1 MKKTYVIT
9 GAAFLLSLSGFAQ
22 KDQLKQV
29 EKALKS
35 GNSVEAK
42 SILDQT
48 ASLIGAATDTEKAQY
63 YFLKGNT
70 YLDLGNKGKES
81 NYVDAAAAYQELLN
95 IEKVSGKSKYTGQAQ
110 NSIKEIREKLINSAI
125 EDGKKNKFNEAA
137 EKFYMAYQ
145 MDTKELSIL
154 FYSASY
160 YVNGKDYDKAL
171 VHYQEL
177 LDKGYTGEGTNYYAK
192 NIAGVEEKFPNKDTR
207 DMAVKYKTH
216 MSPRDEKV
224 ASNKVEIVTN
234 VAFILAE
241 KGENEKALAA
251 IKEAKKLDPKN
262 IALITTEA
270 NILFKLNDLEGYK
283 KVINEAITLQPNN
296 AELFYNLGVVSG
308 ATKEFAKSEEYYK
321 RAIELD
327 PKYVNA
333 YLNLAIQK
341 LDGDNAI
348 VDEMNNLGTTAKD
361 NKRYEE
367 LKVIRKKLFEDALP
381 YLEKVYT
388 LDPENEDARRT
399 LANVYLLLEKQDK
412 YKAIKATL
420 KN

>member
-1 MKKTYVIT
+1 MKKSYVIS
-9 GAAFLLSLSGFAQ
+9 GFALMLSLSAMAQ
-22 KDQLKQV
+22 KDQLKQI

-48 ASLIGAATDTEKAQY
+48 ASLITSATDAEKAQY

-81 NYVDAAAAYQELLN
+81 NYVDAATAYQELLK
-95 IEKVSGKSKYTGQAQ
+95 IEKASGKSKFTNQAQ
-110 NSIKEIREKLINSAI
+110 NSIKEIREKMINSAI

-137 EKFYMAYQ
+137 DKFHKAYEI
-145 MDTKELSIL
+145 DPSDLNIL

-171 VHYQEL
+171 VNYQEL
-177 LDKGYTGEGTNYYAK
+177 LDKGFTGEGSNYFAK
-192 NIAGVEEKFPNKDTR
+192 NVAGVEEQFPSKEAR
-207 DMAVKYKTH
+207 DLAVKFKTH
-216 MSPRDEKV
+216 NSPKDEKV
-224 ASNKVEIVTN
+224 ASKKTEIATN

-251 IKEAKKLDPKN
+251 IKEAKKLNPKN
-262 IALITTEA
+262 ISLIITEA

-283 KVINEAITLQPNN
+283 KVINEAIQLQPNN

-308 ATKEFAKSEEYYK
+308 GSKEVAKAEEYYK
-321 RAIELD
+321 KAIELD
-327 PKYVNA
+327 PKYTNA
-333 YLNLAIQK
+333 YLNLAILK
-341 LDGDNAI
+341 LDADNAI
-348 VDEMNNLGTTAKD
+348 VEEMNNLGTSAKD

-367 LKVIRKKLFEDALP
+367 LKVIRKKVFQDALP
-381 YLEKVYT
+381 YLEKVYE
-388 LDPENEDARRT
+388 LAPENEDARRT
-399 LANVYLLLEKQDK
+399 LANVYLLLEMQDK

-420 KN
+420 K